1 MSRVQAQKI
10 AKEYANALRER
21 GFLFSRVYLF
31 GSQATGNA
39 KLNSDIDVAVISDK
53 LKLNWNENEDLLWR
67 YSLGVHPKIEPLGF
81 TREDFRNNADPIVH
95 EIKTT
100 GIRVA

>member
-39 KLNSDIDVAVISDK
+39 K
-53 LKLNWNENEDLLWR
+53 
-67 YSLGVHPKIEPLGF
+67 
-81 TREDFRNNADPIVH
+81 
-95 EIKTT
+95 
-100 GIRVA
+100 